1 MALTTD
7 ERLREAFSLA
17 LEDRSKKLA
26 DLVSSSNVLTA
37 VMKKHGGW
45 KPFSGPA
52 IRESLIFA
60 ETGSYVRY
68 QGYDFLN
75 PLPAEIVNDAVF
87 EPKMAAV
94 SVTLSGEDILLNG
107 GKNQIKDIMTVRINA
122 AERELRDNFYID
134 LHSSGTEANQITGMN
149 AALSA
154 TPAAGTY
161 GGIDRSLHAIWNTK
175 FSDASDLTSDS
186 AAFSSTNIHDGLT
199 AAVIQVCR
207 GMDGPNLILMGA
219 DAYRLYLSS
228 LVAIQ
233 RVTEEKD
240 DATLGFPA
248 VSFAGAGKK
257 LPVVLEGGVGTEM
270 DANDVYILK
279 VGEDGYKFRYH
290 PQRNFVK
297 FGGKREPTNQD
308 AIVQHLGF
316 MGNLT
321 LQNPLWQ
328 FRINGDG

>member
-17 LEDRSKKLA
+17 LEDRSEKLA
-26 DLVSSSNVLTA
+26 DLVSSSNVMTA
-37 VMKKHGGW
+37 VMKKNGGF

-60 ETGSYVRY
+60 ETGSYIRY

-75 PLPAEIVNDAVF
+75 PVPAEIVNDAVF

-94 SVTLSGEDILLNG
+94 SVTLSGEDILLNSG
-107 GKNQIKDIMTVRINA
+107 PNQIKDIMTVRINA
-122 AERELRDNFYID
+122 AERELRDNFYVD
-134 LHSSGTEANQITGMN
+134 LHSSGALANQITGFN
-149 AALSA
+149 GALSA
-154 TPAAGTY
+154 TPAVGTY
-161 GGIDRSLHAIWNTK
+161 GGINRATHAIWRTN
-175 FSDASDLTSDS
+175 FSVASDLTSDA
-186 AAFSSTNIHDGLT
+186 AAFDAGNIHDGLT

-207 GMDGPNLILMGA
+207 GMDGPNLIVMGA
-219 DAYRLYLSS
+219 DVYRIYLSS

-233 RVTEEKD
+233 RVTSEKK
-240 DATLGFPA
+240 DATLGFPS
-248 VSFAGAGKK
+248 VSFAGAGREI
-257 LPVVLEGGVGTEM
+257 PVVLEGGVGTEM
-270 DANDVYILK
+270 DADDVYIVKL
-279 VGEDGYKFRYH
+279 GEDGYKFRYH

-328 FRINGDG
+328 FRIDGDA